1 VHVHFLGW
9 GLQHLEG
16 LEYVVLGV
24 RCDYLL
30 TNYKRNLYKLYVGS
44 GTDTCYISGLLNFEQ
59 VKWNLAML
67 IFSNKYVVKI
77 IFINIY
83 FGAENTWVSTA
94 QQFIVLC
101 RLRCV
106 CNFVNV
112 LNREHEFI
120 ILLVVFN

>member
-16 LEYVVLGV
+16 LEYVVLDV

-44 GTDTCYISGLLNFEQ
+44 GTDMCYISGLQNFEQ

-83 FGAENTWVSTA
+83 FGAENT
-94 QQFIVLC
+94 C
-101 RLRCV
+101 G
-106 CNFVNV
+106 
-112 LNREHEFI
+112 
-120 ILLVVFN
+120 